1 MFKSKIN
8 RYFFS
13 EILRSFFI
21 VLLSLSVIAWVAR
34 SVNFL
39 DLIVE
44 DGYSVNTY
52 FFFSSLNLLGIITKF
67 IPLSFLIALMIFIL
81 KEIQENEF
89 LILWSSGLDKIKI
102 VNLFILVSF
111 GIIGVN
117 LIFSNFISPNAL
129 NKSRNLLAKDGFNS
143 FLNTIRVQKFN
154 DSFKDFTFFVEK
166 KNENKLFNIFINDS
180 TNAINNLKI
189 DSSANNTIIAKEG
202 IVEKKMLRLI
212 DGQLVSF
219 GNKSELLD
227 IISFEKLDLNLSNLI
242 TTTIKVPKLQETPT
256 TDLIRCY
263 FERDSNIRNCGVI
276 GKNFEYYST
285 LNRRIFLPF
294 YLPIISL
301 VCSLLILK
309 RKNNEK
315 LLFNKFSIFS
325 FNFLILV
332 IAEILLR
339 YSSLY
344 FVFSILF
351 IAFPI
356 FLIPTLYIYINL
368 RINNEGK
375 FA

>member
-1 MFKSKIN
+1 MFKNKIN

-212 DGQLVSF
+212 DGQLISF

>member
-1 MFKSKIN
+1 MFKNKIN

-202 IVEKKMLRLI
+202 IVEKKMLRLM

>member
-1 MFKSKIN
+1 MFKNKIN

-212 DGQLVSF
+212 DGQLISF

-301 VCSLLILK
+301 VC
-309 RKNNEK
+309 
-315 LLFNKFSIFS
+315 FNKISQ
-325 FNFLILV
+325 
-332 IAEILLR
+332 R
-339 YSSLY
+339 
-344 FVFSILF
+344 
-351 IAFPI
+351 
-356 FLIPTLYIYINL
+356 
-368 RINNEGK
+368 
-375 FA
+375 

>member
-1 MFKSKIN
+1 MFKNKIN

-143 FLNTIRVQKFN
+143 FFNTIRVQKFN

>member
-1 MFKSKIN
+1 MFKNKIN

>member
-1 MFKSKIN
+1 MFKNKIN

-309 RKNNEK
+309 RKNSEN

>member
-1 MFKSKIN
+1 MFKNKIN

-202 IVEKKMLRLI
+202 IVEKKMLRLK

>member
-1 MFKSKIN
+1 MFKNKIN

-89 LILWSSGLDKIKI
+89 LILWSSGLNKIKI